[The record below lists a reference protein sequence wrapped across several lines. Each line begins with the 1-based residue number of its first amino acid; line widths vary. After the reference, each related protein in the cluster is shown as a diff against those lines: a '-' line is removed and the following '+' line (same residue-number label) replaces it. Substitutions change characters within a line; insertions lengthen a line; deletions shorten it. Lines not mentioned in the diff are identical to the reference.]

1 MQMNSRDCSK
11 CQSIT
16 HRRSRRSGQGGMNE
30 SVFFSIVA
38 RVFSSATIK
47 LSVCRP
53 NLAVQLSYRTSFSKQ
68 ASLLIR
74 TYFSQWPFSCIT
86 NSGETAR
93 KARVLRLK
101 RVEPAAS
108 RFVVVLMC
116 VSPFVYSCYAFTGP
130 KRGRPA
136 PTITTPPF
144 TRVRVRVFY
153 PAMSGARFDGR

>member
-1 MQMNSRDCSK
+1 MSVNHASK
-11 CQSIT
+11 VAAFRARWHEWKRVLFHRCTSLLFLDYQAFGLSSQS
-16 HRRSRRSGQGGMNE
+16 G
-30 SVFFSIVA
+30 
-38 RVFSSATIK
+38 SATI
-47 LSVCRP
+47 LSDVS
-53 NLAVQLSYRTSFSKQ
+53 NQ
-68 ASLLIR
+68 ASRSIPA
-74 TYFSQWPFSCIT
+74 YFSQWPFSCIT
-86 NSGETAR
+86 NSGETTR

-101 RVEPAAS
+101 RVEAAAS